1 MLKTSAKCTLAL
13 LSLSIASL
21 ACGADI
27 PQAMKTQNT
36 EACKALA
43 SKFDPLA
50 PKDQTLIPKY
60 CECVTETYWAS
71 VPQADFD
78 AMTSD
83 FQHGN
88 PKGPGALAVSSRRQ
102 ERMQA
107 AKMSCGKQ

>member
-1 MLKTSAKCTLAL
+1 MLKTSTKFTFAL

-21 ACGADI
+21 ACGANV

-36 EACKALA
+36 ETCKAFA
-43 SKFDPLA
+43 SKFDSLA

-83 FQHGN
+83 FQSGN
-88 PKGPGALAVSSRRQ
+88 PKGPGALAVSSRRH

-107 AKMSCGKQ
+107 AKTSCSK